1 MAKRIQF
8 SQTGGPDVLEYADVT
23 AEEPKAGEV
32 RVRNHAVG
40 LNFIDIY
47 FRTGLYPAPG
57 LPSGLGTE
65 GAGIVDAV
73 GEGVTH
79 LKEGD
84 RVAYAQGPLGAYAEL
99 HVLPAE
105 KAVKLPDAIEFETAA
120 ACMLKGLTVQYLLR
134 QTYRLQKGETILF
147 HAAAG
152 GVGSIACQ
160 WAKALGVKLIG
171 TVSSPE
177 KAELAMKN
185 GAWATIDYTKEN
197 VVERVRELTKGDMVP
212 VVYDSVGKDTWETS
226 LDCLQKRGLMVS
238 FGNASG
244 PVENVNIGILNQKG
258 ALYVTRPS
266 LNGYA
271 DTRKRLETMSNE
283 LFEMLESGKI
293 KVDIAQRYPLEKAG
307 EAQEAL
313 ASRKTTGSTVLV
325 PSMQQDT
332 QATQDAGQSQDVQA
346 PSEEAPA
353 AQDTG
358 TSQDHSSENN
368 QDPRA

>member
-8 SQTGGPDVLEYADVT
+8 SRTGGPEVLELVEVAP
-23 AEEPKAGEV
+23 AEPGPGEV
-32 RVRNHAVG
+32 RIANRAVG

-47 FRTGLYPAPG
+47 FRTGLYPAPS

-65 GAGIVDAV
+65 GAGVVDAV

-79 LKEGD
+79 LKAGD

-105 KAVKLPDAIEFETAA
+105 KVVALPDGIDFETAA
-120 ACMLKGLTVQYLLR
+120 ASMLKGLTVQYLLR
-134 QTYRLQKGETILF
+134 QTHRVESGETILF

-160 WAKALGVKLIG
+160 WARALGVKLIG
-171 TVSSPE
+171 TVSSAE
-177 KAELAMKN
+177 KAELAKNN
-185 GAWATIDYTKEN
+185 GAWATIDYTREN
-197 VVERVRELTKGDMVP
+197 VVERVRELTGGEMVP

-271 DTRKRLETMSNE
+271 DTRERFEMMCRD
-283 LFEMLESGKI
+283 LFEMLESGKV
-293 KVDIAQRYPLEKAG
+293 KVDIGQRYPLDKAG
-307 EAQEAL
+307 EAQQAL
-313 ASRKTTGSTVLV
+313 ASRQTTGSTILL
-325 PSMQQDT
+325 P
-332 QATQDAGQSQDVQA
+332 
-346 PSEEAPA
+346 
-353 AQDTG
+353 
-358 TSQDHSSENN
+358 
-368 QDPRA
+368 

>member
-8 SQTGGPDVLEYADVT
+8 SRTGGPEVLELVEVAP
-23 AEEPKAGEV
+23 AAPGPGEV
-32 RVRNHAVG
+32 RVANRAIG

-65 GAGIVDAV
+65 GAGVVDAV

-79 LKEGD
+79 LKPGD
-84 RVAYAQGPLGAYAEL
+84 RVAYAQGPLGAYGEQ

-105 KAVKLPDAIEFETAA
+105 KVVVLPEGIDFETAA
-120 ACMLKGLTVQYLLR
+120 ASMLKGLTVQYLLR
-134 QTYRLQKGETILF
+134 QTHRVEAGETILF

-160 WAKALGVKLIG
+160 WARALGVKLIG

-177 KAELAMKN
+177 KAELAKNN
-185 GAWATIDYTKEN
+185 GAWATIDYTREN
-197 VVERVRELTKGDMVP
+197 VVERVRELTGGEMVP

-244 PVENVNIGILNQKG
+244 PVEGVNIGILNQKG
-258 ALYVTRPS
+258 ALFVTRPS

-271 DTRKRLETMSNE
+271 DTRERFEMMCRD
-283 LFEMLESGKI
+283 LFEMLGSGKV
-293 KVDIAQRYPLEKAG
+293 KVDIGQRYPLDRAG
-307 EAQEAL
+307 EAQDAL
-313 ASRKTTGSTVLV
+313 ASRRTTGSTILL
-325 PSMQQDT
+325 P
-332 QATQDAGQSQDVQA
+332 
-346 PSEEAPA
+346 
-353 AQDTG
+353 
-358 TSQDHSSENN
+358 
-368 QDPRA
+368 

>member
-8 SQTGGPDVLEYADVT
+8 ARTGGPEVLEYVDVT
-23 AEEPKAGEV
+23 PADPGPGEV
-32 RVRNHAVG
+32 RVRNRAVG

-47 FRTGLYPAPG
+47 FRTGLYPAPS

-65 GAGIVDAV
+65 GAGEIDAV
-73 GEGVTH
+73 GEGV
-79 LKEGD
+79 KGFAPGD
-84 RVAYAQGPLGAYAEL
+84 RVAYAQGALGAYAEL

-105 KAVKLPDAIEFETAA
+105 KVVALPEAISFETAA
-120 ACMLKGLTVQYLLR
+120 AAMLKGLTVQYLLR
-134 QTYRLQKGETILF
+134 QTYRIKEGETILF

-177 KAELAMKN
+177 KAELAKRN
-185 GAWATIDYTKEN
+185 GAWATIDYTREN
-197 VVERVRELTKGDMVP
+197 VVERVRELTGGEMVP

-244 PVENVNIGILNQKG
+244 PVEGVNIGILNQKG
-258 ALYVTRPS
+258 ALFVTRPS

-271 DTRKRLETMSNE
+271 DTRERFEAMAEE
-283 LFEMLESGKI
+283 LFEMIASGKVAI
-293 KVDIAQRYPLEKAG
+293 DVANRYPLSDAAQ
-307 EAQEAL
+307 AQEAL
-313 ASRKTTGSTVLV
+313 AARKTTGSTVLL
-325 PSMQQDT
+325 P
-332 QATQDAGQSQDVQA
+332 
-346 PSEEAPA
+346 
-353 AQDTG
+353 
-358 TSQDHSSENN
+358 
-368 QDPRA
+368 